1 MPRLTRRLILTSAC
15 AAALVPHA
23 VFAAT
28 THQVSIANMAFTPTR
43 ITIKAGDSIEWRNRD
58 SAEHT
63 ATDKGGAWDTGI
75 LRRNKKAV
83 IRFDTP
89 GDYDY
94 FCEVHPNMQGKITV
108 T

>member
-83 IRFDTP
+83 IRFDTL

-94 FCEVHPNMQGKITV
+94 FCEVHPTMQGKITV